1 MKRVQV
7 VVYDPNWITK
17 FREEAKLILT
27 ILGDELLE
35 MHHIGSTAIPGIFA
49 KPVIDILPVVRSIEN
64 VNGYNPQ
71 FVEVGYEPR
80 GEYGLPGRRYFSKDE
95 GEEGKYHIHM
105 YQIGNPEIE
114 RHLAF
119 RDYMMSHPKEALAY
133 SNLKVRLTQEFPSDI
148 DAYMDGKDSFV
159 KERERRALVWKKKV

>member
-17 FREEAKLILT
+17 FREEANLILT

-35 MHHIGSTAIPGIFA
+35 IHHIGSTAIPGIFA

-95 GEEGKYHIHM
+95 GEESGS
-105 YQIGNPEIE
+105 G
-114 RHLAF
+114 RVF
-119 RDYMMSHPKEALAY
+119 
-133 SNLKVRLTQEFPSDI
+133 
-148 DAYMDGKDSFV
+148 GC
-159 KERERRALVWKKKV
+159 